1 MVKAVEKDEVRG
13 EMIKSEGELIIDW
26 IWKLCIM
33 TLVSVV
39 KYRRNDFCDCS
50 II

>member
-1 MVKAVEKDEVRG
+1 MRGNEKLSRRR
-13 EMIKSEGELIIDW
+13 IKSEGELIIDW